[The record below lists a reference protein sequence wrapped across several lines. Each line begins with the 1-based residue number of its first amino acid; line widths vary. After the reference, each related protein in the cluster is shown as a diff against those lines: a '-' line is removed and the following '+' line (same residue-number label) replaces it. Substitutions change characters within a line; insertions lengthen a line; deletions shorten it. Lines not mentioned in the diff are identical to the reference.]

1 MGSNYRMTSDQ
12 ETCGRCRHLIHIS
25 ENNFRVFSSQSDTL
39 KVCEPSLLFF
49 FFLCLKLVTVTIVL
63 LSWMHDSVASRL
75 SREHLHASA
84 GLFERRRSGRTRE
97 VTSEDRMED
106 ADERNA
112 FERAVALYNRRV
124 SLRAF
129 KLQSASVSCSS
140 KPSK

>member
-1 MGSNYRMTSDQ
+1 MGSNYRMTLDQ

-39 KVCEPSLLFF
+39 KVREPSLLFF
-49 FFLCLKLVTVTIVL
+49 FVLCFKLVKIVL

-106 ADERNA
+106 AEERNA

-129 KLQSASVSCSS
+129 KLQSASVSCS
-140 KPSK
+140 